1 MDLTFYI
8 GIIIFILII
17 IQTIAGVGIL
27 VIGTPVLLFL
37 NYEFIEL
44 LYILLPI
51 SILTSFA
58 NILHFKYIKKRKQ
71 LIDNNTKKQF
81 FIITVP
87 SVFIGMMLITLMED
101 TINFDYLVSSV
112 IIISIIL
119 TYNKKLFNF
128 NNLKTKLIILHVTG
142 VIHGLSN
149 SGGTLLSL
157 FISSNK
163 NKNNSVYHIHYF
175 YFSLALLQYIFLI
188 IIFGTNFNVFD
199 YSYVVLIMPVIIL
212 IGNSL
217 YEKVNEDKFK
227 QTIKI
232 IAIVSCIFLLS
243 K

>member
-37 NYEFIEL
+37 NFGFIEL

-51 SILTSFA
+51 SIITSFA
-58 NILHFKYIKKRKQ
+58 NILYLKYIKKRKQ

-81 FIITVP
+81 FLITIP
-87 SVFIGMMLITLMED
+87 SVFIGIIFITLMED
-101 TINFDYLVSSV
+101 IINFNYLVSSV

-119 TYNKKLFNF
+119 TYNKKFFNF

-163 NKNNSVYHIHYF
+163 NKNNSAYHIHYF
-175 YFSLALLQYIFLI
+175 YFNLALLQYIFLI
-188 IIFGTNFNVFD
+188 IIFGTNFNVFE
-199 YSYVVLIMPVIIL
+199 YSYVILVIPIIIL

-217 YEKVNEDKFK
+217 YEKVNEEKFK

-232 IAIVSCIFLLS
+232 LAIVGCIFLLS

>member
-37 NYEFIEL
+37 NFEFIEL

-51 SILTSFA
+51 SIITSFV
-58 NILHFKYIKKRKQ
+58 NILHLKYIKKRKQ

-81 FIITVP
+81 FLITVP
-87 SVFIGMMLITLMED
+87 SVFIGIILITLMED
-101 TINFDYLVSSV
+101 IINFNYLVSSV
-112 IIISIIL
+112 ILISIIL
-119 TYNKKLFNF
+119 NYNKKLFNF

-175 YFSLALLQYIFLI
+175 YFNLALLQYIFLI
-188 IIFGTNFNVFD
+188 IIFGTNFNVFE
-199 YSYVVLIMPVIIL
+199 YSYVILVMPIIIL
-212 IGNSL
+212 IGNLL
-217 YEKVNEDKFK
+217 YEKVNEEKFK

-232 IAIVSCIFLLS
+232 LAIVSCIFL
-243 K
+243 KQ